1 MDVSISVVSYN
12 THDLLADCLRS
23 ISAATPNLTYE
34 VIVVD
39 NASADGSADMVA
51 TEFPDVQLVRNSEN
65 RGFAAANNQ
74 ALSRARGRYVLL
86 LNSDA
91 RLRPGAVDELAG
103 FLDGHLTVGVVGGQ
117 LFNADGSFQSSYF
130 DYPNWISELLLLTGI
145 SHWLMGPLY
154 PSHTETESRAQQS
167 VDWVSGALFMVRR
180 QAIAEVGPLDEDY
193 FMYSEEVDLCFRM
206 RRRGWG
212 VAYLPQAQALH
223 IAAAS
228 AHRQPERRRAQV
240 YRSKCIFVR
249 KHWGKWQA
257 ALFVGLV
264 RTVSATKLSAWWA
277 RTLVGERTRREAAA
291 TQTESYRF
299 LLSNLSGRA

>member
-12 THDLLADCLRS
+12 TRDLLADCLRS
-23 ISAATPNLTYE
+23 ISVATGHLGYE

-51 TEFPDVQLVRNSEN
+51 AEFSDVQLVRNSEN

-91 RLRPGAVDELAG
+91 RLRPGAVNEMAR
-103 FLDGHLTVGVVGGQ
+103 FLDAHPTLGVVGGQ

-130 DYPNWISELLLLTGI
+130 DFPDWISELLLLTGI
-145 SHWLMGPLY
+145 SRWLKEPTY
-154 PSHTETESRAQQS
+154 PSHTEIESREQRR

-180 QAIAEVGPLDEDY
+180 QAVAEVGPLDEAY
-193 FMYSEEVDLCFRM
+193 FMYAEEVDWCFRM
-206 RRRGWG
+206 RRGGWG

-249 KHWGKWQA
+249 KHWGTWQA
-257 ALFVGLV
+257 TLFVALV
-264 RTVSATKLSAWWA
+264 RCVSAAKLSAWWA
-277 RTLVGERTRREAAA
+277 RSLVGERARREAAA
-291 TQTESYRF
+291 SQTKSYRV
-299 LLSNLSGRA
+299 LLSTLSC